1 MYLQRYHHSGC
12 GCIFGYYR
20 SLLLGMRRVE
30 RAPEI
35 HLVMQFVTTP
45 MGRNTLHEEREYN
58 WNSEPAAIHKY
69 HDLP

>member
-12 GCIFGYYR
+12 GCIIGYYR

-35 HLVMQFVTTP
+35 HLIMQFVTNP
-45 MGRNTLHEEREYN
+45 RGRNILHEEREYN
-58 WNSEPAAIHKY
+58 WNSEQVAIHKY
-69 HDLP
+69 QDLP